1 MSGRTRNMAA
11 DAAHLAGLGTGPS
24 GSASGHRAHRR
35 LRAQQGGAA
44 SDALDGRVPG
54 LAAAQVLVEA
64 RHDLDEIAGTVAVAE
79 LVHQDLVPG
88 IAAGARRAR
97 QAEDVGAAG
106 NSGGRANGAILAQD
120 SALLLLAGLPA
131 HFKSS
136 HPSQP
141 VQSPPPNM
149 WMSLKM
155 ARQRA

>member
-1 MSGRTRNMAA
+1 MAA

-120 SALLLLAGLPA
+120 SALLLLAGL
-131 HFKSS
+131 
-136 HPSQP
+136 
-141 VQSPPPNM
+141 
-149 WMSLKM
+149 MSLIGPRRDRSLSVLFGRHGVMKPVGRVCVNM
-155 ARQRA
+155 RTK